1 MTEDQHRFDLAI
13 EKFDAAN
20 AQDPKAA
27 ELLYAQRM
35 TAWLDRLYPTA
46 SPALRL
52 ACRAQH
58 IRRWEIPRSSFP
70 MDRAGYHRWRTSL
83 YALHADTAEKI
94 LREVGYDEPTI
105 ERVRSLLMKKRLKA
119 DPETQALEDVACL
132 VFLESYFAD
141 FAARHDDQK
150 IIGILR
156 KTWAKMSNTG
166 QAAALTLN
174 LPSEAQRLIKAALDP
189 NSQ

>member
-1 MTEDQHRFDLAI
+1 MGDDRHQFDLAI

-20 AQDPKAA
+20 AQDPKSA

-46 SPALRL
+46 SQPLRL

-70 MDRAGYHRWRTSL
+70 MDRAGYHRWRTRL
-83 YALHADTAEKI
+83 YTLHADTAEKI
-94 LREVGYDEPTI
+94 LREVEFDDTTI

-132 VFLESYFAD
+132 VFLESYFTD
-141 FAARHDDQK
+141 FAAKHDEQK

-156 KTWAKMSNTG
+156 KTWAKMSDTG
-166 QAAALTLN
+166 RAAALTLK
-174 LPSEAQRLIKAALDP
+174 LPSDAQRLVKAALDGT
-189 NSQ
+189 S